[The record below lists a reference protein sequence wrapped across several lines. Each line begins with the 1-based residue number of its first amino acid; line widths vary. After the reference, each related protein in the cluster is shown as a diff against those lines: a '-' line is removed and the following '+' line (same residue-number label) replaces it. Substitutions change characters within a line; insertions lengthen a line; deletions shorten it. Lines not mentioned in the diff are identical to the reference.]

1 MPTYPSPIRDGV
13 FVDQDGVSWRL
24 RGGEVRWTRVRRLIQ
39 DPAVQV
45 LHVYL
50 DDVRTVPPSERSNLL
65 RQIAPYVE
73 NPRKRPEDHTDFQL
87 AEFKAESRSLVVV
100 EETC

>member
-1 MPTYPSPIRDGV
+1 MPSYPSPIRDGL

-39 DPAVQV
+39 DPAVEV

-50 DDVRTVPPSERSNLL
+50 HDVRTVPPSERPDLL
-65 RQIAPYVE
+65 RQITPYVE
-73 NPRKRPEDHTDFQL
+73 DPRKRPEDHTDFRL
-87 AEFKAESRSLVVV
+87 AEFKAESRSMVVV
-100 EETC
+100 EESC